1 MELKLT
7 TKTKG
12 KTPRESAVET
22 RYLLMPHQA
31 NPSGTAFGGEI
42 VAWMDMVAGM
52 AAYRHA
58 GQEVVTVS
66 IDTLSFKEPI
76 HVGEQVV
83 LKASVNYV
91 GRTSMEL
98 GIKVIKDDSTRGTQ
112 VVATTAYMTFV
123 ALDEKKR
130 PAELPRLK
138 PETAE
143 EKRRFEQGKQ
153 RFLERKKRREK
164 LS

>member
-1 MELKLT
+1 MAEM
-7 TKTKG
+7 KG

-22 RYLLMPHQA
+22 RYLLMPNQA
-31 NPSGTAFGGEI
+31 NPSGTAFGGES

-66 IDTLSFKEPI
+66 IDTLSFLAPV
-76 HVGEQVV
+76 HVGEQVL
-83 LKASVNYV
+83 LKASVNFV
-91 GRTSMEL
+91 GRTSLEV
-98 GIKVIKDDSTRGTQ
+98 GIRVIKDDSTRGTQ

-123 ALDEKKR
+123 ALDENHK
-130 PAELPRLK
+130 PAELPRLL
-138 PETAE
+138 PETDE

-153 RFLERKKRREK
+153 RFLERKKQREK
-164 LS
+164 CS

>member
-1 MELKLT
+1 MSGK
-7 TKTKG
+7 KG
-12 KTPRESAVET
+12 KTPSQSSVLT
-22 RYLLMPHQA
+22 RYILMPHQA

-66 IDTLSFKEPI
+66 IDTLSFIAPVY
-76 HVGEQVV
+76 VGEQVV

-91 GRTSMEL
+91 GRTSMEV

-123 ALDEKKR
+123 ALDENKR
-130 PAELPRLK
+130 PAELPRLLV
-138 PETAE
+138 ETDE
-143 EKRRFEQGKQ
+143 DKRRFEQGKQ

-164 LS
+164 CS